1 MALQHVRPDGTQYS
15 FKIRFVEVDR
25 PTRLVYEYGADA
37 EGAPE
42 PVRTSVSFEEER
54 GRTRGTLKLMFATAA
69 AREEAA
75 QYGASVGAQQAL
87 GSLAKYLST
96 FSIAQTKE

>member
-25 PTRLVYEYGADA
+25 PTRLVYEYG
-37 EGAPE
+37 
-42 PVRTSVSFEEER
+42 VRTSVSFEDER
-54 GRTRGTLKLMFATAA
+54 GRSGVTLKLMFATAA